1 MHHHPTEPFIKPNSQ
16 GLTEKQLPH
25 RPSWVFAV
33 CGKVKPADVF
43 FFDALLKQKSC
54 AHWLLVMLMFLEIK
68 IRKQYFFCR
77 MFSFNDLFDDALMF
91 DI

>member
-43 FFDALLKQKSC
+43 FFRCLAETKKLCPLAFGDADGFGNQNSET
-54 AHWLLVMLMFLEIK
+54 VFFL
-68 IRKQYFFCR
+68 
-77 MFSFNDLFDDALMF
+77 
-91 DI
+91 